1 LVVEAEAVQV
11 QLALVTVV
19 QEQQQVAVEQDYHL
33 LSPALL
39 LLMQVEVVQ
48 VVEVY
53 LQQEPVVLVV
63 GALDK

>member
-1 LVVEAEAVQV
+1 
-11 QLALVTVV
+11 
-19 QEQQQVAVEQDYHL
+19 
-33 LSPALL
+33 LL